1 MPTRKKT
8 TPEKQASASAQVVLR
23 PASGQAIRGDV
34 PITSQNLKDY
44 LPSPESAAR
53 VKQFFASAGF
63 EVGLL
68 VGISF
73 SITTTV
79 ELFESTFKTHLRLAE
94 RGGVTAIDPDRAA
107 SYELPLQALPRE
119 IADNIAAVTFTPPV
133 DFGPTPTGPW
143 A

>member
-8 TPEKQASASAQVVLR
+8 TPGKQSSASAQVVLR
-23 PASGQAIRGDV
+23 PASGQTIRGDV

-44 LPSPESAAR
+44 LPSQENAAR
-53 VKQFFASAGF
+53 VKQFFAGAGF

-73 SITTTV
+73 SITAAV
-79 ELFESTFKTHLRLAE
+79 ELFESTFQTRLRLEE
-94 RGGVTAIDPDRAA
+94 RGGVTALGPNRTA
-107 SYELPLQALPRE
+107 SYELPLQALPHE
-119 IADNIAAVTFTPPV
+119 IANNIEAVTFTPPI